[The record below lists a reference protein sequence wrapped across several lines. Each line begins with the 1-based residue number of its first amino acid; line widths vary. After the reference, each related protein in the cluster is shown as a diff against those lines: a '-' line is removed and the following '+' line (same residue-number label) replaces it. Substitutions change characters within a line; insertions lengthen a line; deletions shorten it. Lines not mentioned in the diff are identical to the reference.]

1 MYEIFLENHIEVILL
16 ESIECVACIWPDSY
30 TFQLDTLLTMVAGKT
45 NETDLK
51 MFDPRSAL
59 FIFNKCD
66 KLSEQE
72 MIETKDRVLERIRL
86 KWPDLDEAKQVHY
99 LSILS
104 VSNPDFKYFYDT
116 VCTP

>member
-1 MYEIFLENHIEVILL
+1 
-16 ESIECVACIWPDSY
+16 
-30 TFQLDTLLTMVAGKT
+30 MVAGKT

-72 MIETKDRVLERIRL
+72 MIETKDRVLERINL
-86 KWPDLDEAKQVHY
+86 KWPNLDEAKQVHY
-99 LSILS
+99 LSVLS
-104 VSNPDFKYFYDT
+104 VSNPGFMSLYSNSLVVLMTD
-116 VCTP
+116 V